1 MFTLLRYFFL
11 TLGFIF
17 FAILVATAYIWFANV
32 WNVQAIFSAVTQEP
46 TTVEMTEDGEG
57 INESLTAEQQKAMDD
72 FGISSDFFTDLD
84 AEQQACLADVLGEE
98 RVEEIKQGA
107 MPTPVEIA
115 RGSSCL

>member
-46 TTVEMTEDGEG
+46 TTVEMTEGDEG
-57 INESLTAEQQKAMDD
+57 ASGSPTAEQEKAMED

-84 AEQQACLADVLGEE
+84 SEQQTCLVDVLGEE

-115 RGSSCL
+115 RGSGCF